1 MSRPTNTNGGIQIR
15 FLAALVA
22 LAAGV
27 AAAIIAILV
36 IQTVLA

>member
-1 MSRPTNTNGGIQIR
+1 MSRATNTNRGTQIR

-27 AAAIIAILV
+27 TAAIIAILV
-36 IQTVLA
+36 IQTVLG